1 MCKSFCDHEAMTTMI
16 KKKKKK
22 NPHVGDGRRGDPG
35 VLFLEIY
42 ISKSTLPVMSSL
54 RFLLLL
60 KKKCLIHIQIICI
73 GYARTH
79 FKNRRK

>member
-22 NPHVGDGRRGDPG
+22 NPQVGDGRRGDPG

-60 KKKCLIHIQIICI
+60 KKN
-73 GYARTH
+73 A
-79 FKNRRK
+79 